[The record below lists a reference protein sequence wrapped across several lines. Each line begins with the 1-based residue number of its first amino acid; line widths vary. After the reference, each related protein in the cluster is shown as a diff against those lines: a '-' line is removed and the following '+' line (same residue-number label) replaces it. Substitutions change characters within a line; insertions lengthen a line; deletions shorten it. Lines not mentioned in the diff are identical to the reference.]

1 MLRTENPRGAWS
13 GQDHPRASADARRCF
28 NVVTGKK
35 SGGRIDHSDNEIIS
49 IPMRL
54 AQVNGGAKRLLAKEG
69 SSVGIHLT
77 LNMQVTLNS

>member
-13 GQDHPRASADARRCF
+13 SQDRPRAGADAHRYF

-35 SGGRIDHSDNEIIS
+35 SGRRIDHIDNEIIS

-54 AQVNGGAKRLLAKEG
+54 A
-69 SSVGIHLT
+69 
-77 LNMQVTLNS
+77 